1 MTGIMSQLSPLQA
14 EQIKEIG
21 TYLRQKREE
30 SCLSIDDIAAVTMI
44 RLPMLEALETGNW
57 EKLPE
62 LIYVKGFIKR
72 YGDALKIDGKAL
84 ADRLSPSAEQLA
96 QEVTIPKTLPT
107 KATPIPKAEPAA
119 PKAERVKPEK
129 PAPET
134 SSQPA
139 KSTFFGIYLWLGLLA
154 GIFCGIG
161 YLFLRPPLS
170 NPPAVTPSPSPV
182 GSLAPVVPPALVAS
196 PSPSPPPKVPL
207 SAEVTIEQ
215 AAWVRVIADGKKVHE
230 GNLQP
235 GTKRTWTAQKSL
247 NIRSGNAGAV
257 KISLNDNPA
266 QLMGKADQI
275 GEITLTA
282 PPLSDQ

>member
-30 SCLSIDDIAAVTMI
+30 SCLSIDDIAALTMI
-44 RLPMLEALETGNW
+44 RVPMLEALETGNW

-96 QEVTIPKTLPT
+96 QEVTIPTTLPI

-134 SSQPA
+134 SPQPA
-139 KSTFFGIYLWLGLLA
+139 KSTFFGMYLWLGLLA

-161 YLFLRPPLS
+161 YL
-170 NPPAVTPSPSPV
+170 
-182 GSLAPVVPPALVAS
+182 
-196 PSPSPPPKVPL
+196 
-207 SAEVTIEQ
+207 
-215 AAWVRVIADGKKVHE
+215 
-230 GNLQP
+230 
-235 GTKRTWTAQKSL
+235 
-247 NIRSGNAGAV
+247 
-257 KISLNDNPA
+257 
-266 QLMGKADQI
+266 
-275 GEITLTA
+275 
-282 PPLSDQ
+282 

>member
-1 MTGIMSQLSPLQA
+1 M
-14 EQIKEIG
+14 
-21 TYLRQKREE
+21 
-30 SCLSIDDIAAVTMI
+30 
-44 RLPMLEALETGNW
+44 
-57 EKLPE
+57 
-62 LIYVKGFIKR
+62 
-72 YGDALKIDGKAL
+72 
-84 ADRLSPSAEQLA
+84 
-96 QEVTIPKTLPT
+96 
-107 KATPIPKAEPAA
+107 
-119 PKAERVKPEK
+119 KPEN

-134 SSQPA
+134 SPQPA

-215 AAWVRVIADGKKVHE
+215 ATWVRVIADGKKVHE

>member
-30 SCLSIDDIAAVTMI
+30 SSLSMEDIAAMTMI
-44 RLPMLEALETGNW
+44 RVPMLEALETGNW

-84 ADRLSPSAEQLA
+84 ADRLSPSAEQLVKEA
-96 QEVTIPKTLPT
+96 TTPKTLPT
-107 KATPIPKAEPAA
+107 KVTPIAKTEPVA

-139 KSTFFGIYLWLGLLA
+139 KSGSFGMYLWLGLLA
-154 GIFCGIG
+154 GLFCGIG
-161 YLFLRPPLS
+161 YLFLRPPIS
-170 NPPAVTPSPSPV
+170 NTPPVPPSPSPV
-182 GSLAPVVPPALVAS
+182 TSPSPVVSPSPVAL
-196 PSPSPPPKVPL
+196 PSPSPQPKVPL
-207 SAEVTIEQ
+207 SARVTIEQ
-215 AAWVRVIADGKKVHE
+215 PAWVRVIADGKKVYE
-230 GNLQP
+230 GTLQA
-235 GTKRTWTAQKSL
+235 GAKQTWTAQKSL
-247 NIRSGNAGAV
+247 NIRSGNAGGV
-257 KISLNDNPA
+257 KISLNEQPA
-266 QLMGKADQI
+266 QLMGKAGQI

-282 PPLSDQ
+282 PPR

>member
-30 SCLSIDDIAAVTMI
+30 SCLSIDDIAALTMI

-57 EKLPE
+57 QKLPE

-96 QEVTIPKTLPT
+96 LEVTIPKTLPR
-107 KATPIPKAEPAA
+107 KVTPLPKAEPAA
-119 PKAERVKPEK
+119 PKVERVKPEE

-134 SSQPA
+134 RPQPA
-139 KSTFFGIYLWLGLLA
+139 KSTFFGMYLWLGLLA

-170 NPPAVTPSPSPV
+170 NPPAVTPSPSPL
-182 GSLAPVVPPALVAS
+182 SSPAPVVSPTLVAS
-196 PSPSPPPKVPL
+196 PSPSPHFSSAKSSSL
-207 SAEVTIEQ
+207 S
-215 AAWVRVIADGKKVHE
+215 R
-230 GNLQP
+230 GNY
-235 GTKRTWTAQKSL
+235 
-247 NIRSGNAGAV
+247 
-257 KISLNDNPA
+257 
-266 QLMGKADQI
+266 
-275 GEITLTA
+275 
-282 PPLSDQ
+282 